1 MTTSWRSTCT
11 PGSCDSCAGL
21 LGKREDGISHPM
33 LGTPHLRPPDTVKH
47 RLMARVEA
55 DRRRTF
61 AQRLLVR
68 AGVEL
73 TTKPVLAVAAVLVV
87 ALVLAS
93 MWNESRPESPVDYGV
108 TRPPRRWA
116 RGENDQLFLAY
127 SAAAPGLAVEELSA
141 TRAADTARGMFLVPR
156 SSNSALLV
164 GIGMPQLPR
173 GQTYGVWFTTEG
185 RRYRAGTLKVDAD
198 GHGYVNLRLFVPL
211 SWIDAVS
218 VTIEEDALP
227 GERLRGQH
235 APGTYH
241 PEGRPVDLG
250 GIVVIF
256 DRWESMR
263 IAPLVVM

>member
-1 MTTSWRSTCT
+1 MGLGMDCRGVEERTTSYLL
-11 PGSCDSCAGL
+11 GELGGDDLLEIDVHAESCDSCAGL

-61 AQRLLVR
+61 AHRLLVR

-73 TTKPVLAVAAVLVV
+73 TTKPGLAVAAVLVV

-93 MWNESRPESPVDYGV
+93 MWNESRPENPVDYGV
-108 TRPPRRWA
+108 TPTEA
-116 RGENDQLFLAY
+116 VGAGENDQLFLAY

-227 GERLRGQH
+227 ANDSADNMPQGPTILKG
-235 APGTYH
+235 
-241 PEGRPVDLG
+241 DL
-250 GIVVIF
+250 
-256 DRWESMR
+256 
-263 IAPLVVM
+263 